1 MRPLHLEM
9 TAFGSYAAK
18 TELPFEKLTHGL
30 YLVTGDT
37 GAGKTTIF
45 DAIMFALYGTA
56 SGGERS
62 TDMLHC
68 DYVPKSVD
76 TVVRLRFSQGGKEY
90 IVCRTIHFSKK
101 RGQENQYGEGRVDAL
116 LEEPERL
123 PTEGATKVTARI
135 EELLGLNAEQFRKI
149 IMLAQGKFKEFL
161 DADSDKKNE
170 ILGKLFDN
178 SDYLRFQNL
187 LSGARDSLRSRRNER
202 AEALRLLLANS
213 FRMPEEEDPAEYL
226 PGNPAL
232 LENLASLLTR
242 EEQELDIL
250 QEAREEINRQLGALQ
265 ERSGAAV
272 AVNAQLDEL
281 DGQQQRLALLDA
293 REQDM
298 TVLQKTVER
307 AELALHKA
315 RPAVHRFEHATAA
328 MDAAQREIEALQLR
342 LAEQSRTV
350 ENAQHTVDAD
360 EEKRAEISSLAAR
373 LHAAE
378 EQLPRYRDLRE
389 KEHALEQA
397 EASARRAAEQGAE
410 KGKELYATTA
420 RLTEL
425 RRQLAELEDAESE
438 KLRCDTLRSEAKKQL
453 DALDG
458 SGGLRAE
465 RDRLLSA
472 DRDLAQ
478 ERSALL
484 RLTEEASSSQKRYG
498 LLYQR
503 FLDGQAGLLARE
515 LRVKLETEPE
525 AECPVCR
532 SRLSRRQ
539 IGRLA
544 VTAEDTP
551 DGDAVE
557 LARKQAEQA
566 ESARNRQHTRAESLA
581 AGLESRRTALLER
594 AQSCLPD
601 CGGWEQL
608 LSPGWLD
615 EKIEEARARERECAA
630 ACTRAE
636 ERKQERDRCRRLQPQ
651 LEEQEK
657 RLSAEVDA
665 LHQREQQ
672 QFAAASAA
680 SAAAEELK
688 KQLLFADEENALAEK
703 ARLEERHKL
712 LTAELQRH
720 ETALHEARRLRDT
733 TSGSLDSKRGAL
745 DGLTQEQADAL
756 DAMELSLAENG
767 FENVSAV
774 DQALSPVGEE
784 DGERWLTSR
793 RRELQNYENARTAAR
808 ERITA
813 LTEQTEG
820 REKTDLEALWTEIRV
835 QKERY
840 AQANARCA
848 AQESLM
854 ENHRQVREKANLAKQ
869 ELSETEGAWCRLDR
883 LANLAVGT
891 NSDSGKLSFDRYVM
905 GAVFREILEM
915 ANRRM
920 DLMSGGR
927 YELVHK
933 TGADR
938 RNAKAGLEME
948 VLDNS
953 TGRLRA
959 SNSLSGGETFFTSLA
974 LALGLS
980 DVVQN
985 HAGGRQMDALF
996 IDEGF
1001 GALSEDFLDKAL
1013 DMLGQLTEGNRLVGI
1028 ISHVDR
1034 LDESIAQ
1041 KIRVR
1046 SGEKGST
1053 LALELS

>member
-1 MRPLHLEM
+1 MRPQYLQM
-9 TAFGSYAAK
+9 TAFGSYAGTCAV
-18 TELPFEKLTHGL
+18 PFENLKQGL

-45 DAIMFALYGTA
+45 DAVMFALYGVA

-62 TDMLHC
+62 TEMLHC
-68 DYVPKSVD
+68 DYVPKSED
-76 TVVRLRFSQGGKEY
+76 TVVSLRFSQGGKAYTVE
-90 IVCRTIHFSKK
+90 RRIHFSRK
-101 RGQENQYGEGRVDAL
+101 RGQGEQYGDARVDAL
-116 LEEPERL
+116 LTEPDRD

-178 SDYLRFQNL
+178 SEYLRFQNL
-187 LSGARDSLRSRRNER
+187 LSGARDLLRGRRSER
-202 AEALRLLLANS
+202 AEELRLLLANS
-213 FRMPEEEDPAEYL
+213 FRLPEGEDPADYL
-226 PGNPAL
+226 AGNPAL
-232 LENLASLLTR
+232 LDNLALLLTR
-242 EEQELDIL
+242 EEQDLGIL
-250 QEAREEINRQLGALQ
+250 QEAREEINRQLGVLQ
-265 ERSGAAV
+265 ERSGAAA
-272 AVNAQLDEL
+272 AVNAQLEEL
-281 DGQQQRLALLDA
+281 DGQRKRLELLDV
-293 REQDM
+293 REPDM
-298 TVLQKTVER
+298 LALQKTVER

-315 RPAVHRFEHATAA
+315 RPAVHRFERATAA

-342 LAEQSRTV
+342 LAEQNRTV
-350 ENAQHTVDAD
+350 ENAQQTVDAD
-360 EEKRAEISSLAAR
+360 EGKRSEISALAAR

-389 KEHALEQA
+389 KERTREQA

-410 KGKELYATTA
+410 KGRELYATTA

-425 RRQLAELEDAESE
+425 RGKLAELEDAESE
-438 KLRCDTLRSEAKKQL
+438 KLRCDTLRGEAKKQL
-453 DALDG
+453 DALDA

-472 DRDLAQ
+472 ERDLVR
-478 ERSALL
+478 EREALL
-484 RLTEEASSSQKRYG
+484 RLTEEAAAAQKRYG
-498 LLYQR
+498 ALYQR

-532 SRLSRRQ
+532 SRLSRGQ

-544 VTAEDTP
+544 VPAEDTP

-557 LARKQAEQA
+557 LARKKADQA
-566 ESARNRQHTRAESLA
+566 ESARNRQHTRVESLA
-581 AGLESRRTALLER
+581 AGLESRRAALLER
-594 AQSCLPD
+594 AQSVLPD

-608 LSPGWLD
+608 SAPGWLD
-615 EKIEEARARERECAA
+615 EKIEDARARERECAA
-630 ACTRAE
+630 ACSRAE
-636 ERKQERDRCRRLQPQ
+636 GRKQERDRCRRLQPQ
-651 LEEQEK
+651 LEETEK
-657 RLSAEVDA
+657 RLSGEVDA
-665 LHQREQQ
+665 LHQTEQQ

-688 KQLLFADEENALAEK
+688 KQLPYADEASALAEK
-703 ARLEERHKL
+703 ASLEERQKL
-712 LTAELQRH
+712 LSAELQRH

-733 TSGSLDSKRGAL
+733 TAGSLDSKHGAL
-745 DGLTQEQADAL
+745 DGLAQEQADAL

-767 FENVSAV
+767 FENATAV

-808 ERITA
+808 ERIAA
-813 LTEQTEG
+813 LNAQTEG
-820 REKTDLEALWTEIRV
+820 REKTDLEALQEEIRDR
-835 QKERY
+835 KERY
-840 AQANARCA
+840 AQANARCM
-848 AQESLM
+848 AQGSLM
-854 ENHRQVREKANLAKQ
+854 ENHRQVREKAGLAKR
-869 ELSETEGAWCRLDR
+869 ELAETEAAWRRLDR

-920 DLMSGGR
+920 ELMSGGR

-938 RNAKAGLEME
+938 RNAKAGLEVE

-953 TGRLRA
+953 TGKTRG
-959 SNSLSGGETFFTSLA
+959 SGSLSGGETFFTSLA

-1034 LDESIAQ
+1034 LDESIPQ

-1046 SGEKGST
+1046 RGEKGSS
-1053 LALELS
+1053 LSMELS